1 MNKLA
6 IDQLPEYVN
15 VVQKKSMKLDGVNE
29 DELKEI
35 KQDISSLRFELRDDR
50 RKEIVRS
57 SSHIDAVKREI
68 MRSASKR
75 FI

>member
-1 MNKLA
+1 
-6 IDQLPEYVN
+6 
-15 VVQKKSMKLDGVNE
+15 MKLDGVNE

-75 FI
+75 LI